1 MKSAVIDAC
10 VLYSAFLRDLTMR
23 LTVAIVFQPKWTE
36 QIHDEW
42 MRNVLLNR
50 PDLAQEPLER
60 TRNLM
65 NHWGRDCIVTG
76 YEALIPTLSLPD
88 ADDRHVLAAAIRA
101 KAPVIVT
108 FNLSDFPETVLS
120 PYGIVAL
127 HPDVFLCQLMD
138 EEEERF
144 LVGVQR
150 HRASLHRPPQT
161 ETEYLLAL
169 KRNRLL
175 TLAERLLSF
184 TF

>member
-1 MKSAVIDAC
+1 MWLATAHAYRPRWSEVIH
-10 VLYSAFLRDLTMR
+10 T
-23 LTVAIVFQPKWTE
+23 
-36 QIHDEW
+36 EW
-42 MRNVLLNR
+42 MRSVLANR
-50 PDLAQEPLER
+50 GDVTREGLER
-60 TRNLM
+60 TRLLM
-65 NHWGRDCIVTG
+65 DRVDPECLVTE